1 MANNKNGIDPKLMYK
16 ISKIKKYSAQY
27 NFIFGERSNGKSYA
41 VKHEVL
47 QHYLKTGQRFVY
59 MRRYDRDISTSLAN
73 QYFSNLEV
81 EKLTKGKQNVCYCR
95 GGRIYIANFN
105 PETEKNENVELVGYT
120 RSIAQAQRYS
130 SGAYD
135 DVDIV
140 VLEEFMS
147 LKGDYL
153 PNECMLF
160 KHIISTI
167 ARKRLI
173 TVYLIGNTLHRLCPY
188 FKEFGLTHVAEQLI
202 GTIDCYEVDGVKIA
216 VEYCSNVATKA
227 GMSFGSDDGMTNRGE
242 WLSYSMPHLD
252 NIDDWN
258 TLYDFIVEY
267 DGTRFLVQ
275 YIHCPKS
282 NEYAMYISSLG
293 DKKDIRKNI
302 RIFGNQVTTSSYY
315 SRGFE
320 FINPVEKKLL
330 DMTISHGF
338 FEDDLVGTEY
348 VEVYKKLRRLDFN
361 TKM

>member
-1 MANNKNGIDPKLMYK
+1 MAVNKNGIDPKLMYK
-16 ISKIKKYSAQY
+16 LTKIKKYSAQY

-41 VKHEVL
+41 VKHEAL
-47 QHYLKTGQRFVY
+47 SHYLKTGQRFVY
-59 MRRYDRDISTSLAN
+59 IRRYDKDISTALTN

-81 EKLTKGKQNVCYCR
+81 DRLTKGKQNVCYCR
-95 GGRIYIANFN
+95 GGRIYIARFN
-105 PETEKNENVELVGYT
+105 SEAEKNENVELIGYT

-140 VLEEFMS
+140 ILEEFMS

-160 KHIISTI
+160 KHIVSTI

-173 TVYLIGNTLHRLCPY
+173 TVYLIGNSLHRLCPY
-188 FKEFGLTHVAEQLI
+188 FKEFGLSHIAEQLI
-202 GTIDCYEVDGVKIA
+202 GTIDFYEVDGVKIA

-252 NIDDWN
+252 NIDDWKV
-258 TLYDFIVEY
+258 LYDFIVEY
-267 DGTRFLVQ
+267 DGTRFLAQ

-282 NEYAMYISSLG
+282 GEYAMYISSLG
-293 DKKDIRKNI
+293 DKKNVRKNI

-320 FINPVEKKLL
+320 FINPVEKKLI

-348 VEVYKKLRRLDFN
+348 IEVYKKLRRLDFN